1 MFSVASSTKN
11 NGLPL
16 REYLYDGSFA
26 FHLRST
32 AYLRIML
39 NLSTGPEATVQE
51 VQFDAFGE
59 PVKHDENR
67 ASIASKSIS
76 SWALLAGVGLF
87 WLLVAVTIVA
97 RVFYF
102 DPDFASKFH

>member
-1 MFSVASSTKN
+1 
-11 NGLPL
+11 
-16 REYLYDGSFA
+16 
-26 FHLRST
+26 
-32 AYLRIML
+32 ML
-39 NLSTGPEATVQE
+39 NLSTGPEAAVQE

-59 PVKHDENR
+59 PVKYDENR
-67 ASIASKSIS
+67 ASITSRSAS

-87 WLLVAVTIVA
+87 WLLVLVTIVA